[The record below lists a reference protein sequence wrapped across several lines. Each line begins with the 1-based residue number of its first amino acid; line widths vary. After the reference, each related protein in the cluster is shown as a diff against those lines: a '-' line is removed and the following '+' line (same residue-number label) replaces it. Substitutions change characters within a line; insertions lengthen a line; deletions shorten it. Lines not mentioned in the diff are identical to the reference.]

1 MLYTSFIDLDLFSR
15 TTKADVRMLVGSVDG
30 CTNTTH
36 RLVYTLFDDTVR
48 LYRGGEGCEWKSA
61 RHDRPQALL
70 DLRVAVDLTAQ
81 AAER

>member
-61 RHDRPQALL
+61 RHDRPQAVL
-70 DLRVAVDLTAQ
+70 DLHVAVSLAVRTVEQ
-81 AAER
+81 